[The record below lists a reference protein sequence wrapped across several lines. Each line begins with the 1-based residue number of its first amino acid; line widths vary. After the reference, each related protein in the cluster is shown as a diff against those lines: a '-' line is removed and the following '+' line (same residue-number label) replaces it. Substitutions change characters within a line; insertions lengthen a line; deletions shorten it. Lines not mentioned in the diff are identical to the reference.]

1 MKLVLNISA
10 FLSDSVVNVGF
21 KALHYSEVRADTVA
35 DKDAQRTK
43 VRWLITKDDGA
54 EHFAMRCF
62 EMAPG
67 GHSPYHA
74 HEWEHEVFILDGEC
88 LVICDDK
95 RTKAGPGYV
104 VFIPPNQVHHF
115 ENRSQN
121 VVRFLCLVPHH

>member
-1 MKLVLNISA
+1 M
-10 FLSDSVVNVGF
+10 VNVGF
-21 KALHYSEVRADTVA
+21 KAIHYSEVGADIVA
-35 DKDAQRTK
+35 DKGAQRTE

-67 GHSPYHA
+67 GHSPHHA
-74 HEWEHEVFILDGEC
+74 HDWEHEVFILDGEC
-88 LVICDDK
+88 LVVCDDE
-95 RTKAGPGYV
+95 RREVGPGYV

-115 ENRSQN
+115 ENKSPS